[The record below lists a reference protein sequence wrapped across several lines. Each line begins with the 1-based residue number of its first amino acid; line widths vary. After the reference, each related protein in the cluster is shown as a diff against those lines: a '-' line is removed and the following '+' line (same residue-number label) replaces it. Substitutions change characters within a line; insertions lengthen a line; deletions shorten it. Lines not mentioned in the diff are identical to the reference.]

1 MSLLHCARKGSV
13 QGTGKRME
21 NESSRQSTS
30 WKRIRRFAI
39 QLQIRASLRDS
50 MEIEGKIGSLR
61 FTMNGNTED
70 LKAIMG
76 FRAEMECWRQSSFEQ
91 EEPGVLSYDQWVSL
105 YPSNKSSLEKEAK
118 DNTVFTV
125 WWVKSIEVVQAQSVG
140 LSDQLALFT
149 RTAKLLKCVPVCL
162 ISFKF

>member
-1 MSLLHCARKGSV
+1 MFLDSARFFQGLTRIFIRIMSLLHCARKGSV

-91 EEPGVLSYDQWVSL
+91 GILRTLSFPILLWIRYQTC
-105 YPSNKSSLEKEAK
+105 KE
-118 DNTVFTV
+118 
-125 WWVKSIEVVQAQSVG
+125 
-140 LSDQLALFT
+140 L
-149 RTAKLLKCVPVCL
+149 
-162 ISFKF
+162 